1 LDELD
6 EEFLRL
12 YLAIR
17 KNVEVAA
24 KTLLQ
29 GDREAVPLI
38 SFPAYLD
45 TICAYFSNALA
56 GASTLI
62 GGSIYEGQEVLSKVF
77 ATRKWYVPYYKAI
90 KRSADSN
97 LLPRVVKYYNGIA
110 LFPAYCYVDV
120 LDSLLVSSA
129 VYRATRSTPIDLEF
143 LYNYFVEKE
152 LYDKLNDPLLLLSS
166 LRPEGII
173 KEISL
178 PFLSH
183 IYPFI
188 SSFSVSEED
197 VEFDVKAEDPKERKR
212 LLWAA
217 AHYPGLP
224 VHFVLML
231 FHVIH
236 NWNLWR
242 QHVHKMQ
249 TVEELKEVLK
259 RAQRAHTADYK
270 PYWSLE
276 TMSRHTY
283 LFVGAM
289 LFKVTNYVFRLAGKP
304 EMVFEPTGDF
314 EKDLRQLWEM
324 ASPEGHS
331 ILKSWHGIEDVDQL
345 MGLVERWSYDLF
357 VNVQRTPF
365 EWIGINILNSC
376 WESE

>member
-1 LDELD
+1 VTLDEG
-6 EEFLRL
+6 FRRL

-17 KNVEVAA
+17 KQVEVAA
-24 KTLLQ
+24 KLLLQ
-29 GDREAVPLI
+29 GDIEAAPLI

-45 TICAYFSNALA
+45 TLGAYFSNALA
-56 GASTLI
+56 DVSTLI
-62 GGSIYEGQEVLSKVF
+62 GGNVYEGREVLSKVF
-77 ATRKWYVPYYKAI
+77 ATRRWYVPYYKSI
-90 KRSADSN
+90 ERSADPS
-97 LLPRVVKYYNGIA
+97 LRPKVVEYYTAIA
-110 LFPAYCYVDV
+110 LSPAYCYVDV

-129 VYRATRSTPIDLEF
+129 VYRATRSTPIDFES

-197 VEFDVKAEDPKERKR
+197 VEFDVKVEDPKERKR

-224 VHFVLML
+224 VHYVLML

-249 TVEELKEVLK
+249 TVEDLKEVFE
-259 RAQRAHTADYK
+259 RAHTADYK
-270 PYWSLE
+270 PYWSPEAL
-276 TMSRHTY
+276 SRHTY

-289 LFKVTNYVFRLAGKP
+289 LFKITNYVFRLAGKL

-345 MGLVERWSYDLF
+345 LGLVERWSYDLF

-365 EWIGINILNSC
+365 EWFGINILNSC